1 MEKKRFIFDLDR
13 TLLTCNYELVEAKIF
28 EPIFKE
34 KTDWLMKNIGR
45 VLDEYETIYP
55 RYEDELLCKYLID
68 QTGLEFTP
76 EIIRGWA
83 YTMRK
88 EADTIEDGAMELLEY
103 LKSKDKSLV
112 VLTNWYGSAQI
123 QRLKNANMFEYFDE
137 VFTGEYQLKPHPEAF
152 LRAIEGY
159 DPRECVMIGDSI
171 SKDYHGPRLHGINA
185 VLYDKDDVHSDEYVK
200 VKKLINLK
208 KRY

>member
-55 RYEDELLCKYLID
+55 RYEDELLCKYLI
-68 QTGLEFTP
+68 
-76 EIIRGWA
+76 
-83 YTMRK
+83 
-88 EADTIEDGAMELLEY
+88 
-103 LKSKDKSLV
+103 DKSLV

-185 VLYDKDDVHSDEYVK
+185 ILYDKDDVHSDEYVK
-200 VKKLINLK
+200 VKKLIDLK